1 MCSMAITMAPKPES
15 LAPKHWLMDQA
26 RGIVVSRP
34 AGIMGILNATP
45 DSFSD
50 GGQHHQSATAIHAG
64 VAMVAAG
71 ALWLDV
77 GGESSRP
84 GALPVSLELELQRV
98 IPVIAGLR
106 AAGVTVPISID
117 TTKAR
122 VAAAAMDAGAS
133 AINDISAG
141 SDPDLFAVAARHA
154 CPLILM
160 HMRGTPQNMQND
172 PSYTDVVASVIAYLR
187 ERLLAAE
194 RAGVDPQSMLVD
206 PGIGFGK
213 TVEHNLALLRALP
226 QIESELDRPIV
237 LGLSRKSFIAKIIGS
252 IKQTGIQLLAAER
265 DTASHVLH
273 GMLAGSCALLRV
285 HDVPGAVAA
294 VRLHHALQGG
304 AHEL

>member
-1 MCSMAITMAPKPES
+1 MEPDP
-15 LAPKHWLMDQA
+15 
-26 RGIVVSRP
+26 VVSQRRVQRNTMDNSEWRP
-34 AGIMGILNATP
+34 P
-45 DSFSD
+45 SD
-50 GGQHHQSATAIHAG
+50 YERQ
-64 VAMVAAG
+64 
-71 ALWLDV
+71 
-77 GGESSRP
+77 
-84 GALPVSLELELQRV
+84 V
-98 IPVIAGLR
+98 I
-106 AAGVTVPISID
+106 
-117 TTKAR
+117 
-122 VAAAAMDAGAS
+122 
-133 AINDISAG
+133 
-141 SDPDLFAVAARHA
+141 
-154 CPLILM
+154 
-160 HMRGTPQNMQND
+160 
-172 PSYTDVVASVIAYLR
+172 